1 MNTLT
6 VTLHGNR
13 LTFDIRVFLGTTYTL
28 AFAGDAA
35 ALVSPVLS
43 LTTCHHGVGLA
54 QSVEADGAATLALNG
69 TEIAAAFAGC
79 CGESIGFSAWLS
91 DASGTVGHGQLPVNW
106 SPVVVLDTGAVV
118 TMAGPAGADGAPALM
133 RVAGG
138 QVQWQND
145 GDEEWTDLISL
156 ADLIGPTGQTGATG
170 ATGAAGATG
179 ATGAQGQ
186 KGDTGA
192 AGADGAEVELTAA
205 DGYIKWRHSGDAL
218 WTNLVALNTLVGAK
232 GDKGDQGLTGATGP
246 TGQTGAAGAAG
257 LQGAAGAPGVG
268 FTQAALDLA
277 HSLAEFDP
285 VEAEDMVLRQQVQV
299 ITNILRSLT

>member
-1 MNTLT
+1 MKTLT
-6 VTLHGNR
+6 VTLKGDR
-13 LTFDIRVFLGTTYTL
+13 LTFDTRVFLGTTYTL

-43 LTTCHHGVGLA
+43 LTTCHHGAGLA
-54 QSVEADGAATLALNG
+54 QSVEADGATTLALNG
-69 TEIAAAFAGC
+69 TEIASAFAGC

-118 TMAGPAGADGAPALM
+118 TMAGPAGTDGAPALM

-218 WTNLVALNTLVGAK
+218 WTNLVALSTLVGAK

-246 TGQTGAAGAAG
+246 TGQTGQAGAT
-257 LQGAAGAPGVG
+257 GAPGQKG
-268 FTQAALDLA
+268 ADGLGITADALELA
-277 HSLAEFDP
+277 RSLAAFDP
-285 VEAEDMVLRQQVQV
+285 QTTTIMEMRLQVQAITEVLRAMQ
-299 ITNILRSLT
+299 